1 MARLEI
7 EVTDKLMERLQKEAD
22 IYGLE
27 PADVA
32 KQIIA
37 SSLRKREEPGWLN
50 TVRDIVENLTKMVLV
65 AKNQK

>member
-1 MARLEI
+1 MPRLEI
-7 EVTDKLMERLQKEAD
+7 EVTDKLMEKLQKDAD

-37 SSLRKREEPGWLN
+37 SSLRKREEPSWLN
-50 TVRDIVENLTKMVLV
+50 TVRDIVENLTKIVLV
-65 AKNQK
+65 AKKQK